1 MAVVTRSSHRT
12 SSSLP
17 HPLLLNRCDSKA
29 PRVYGPDPKSESAG
43 FIHRSP
49 GTEASPVTQEA
60 SPLCDSLG
68 SNPSSTPPCMTL
80 SPQSSQLQNGNNN
93 DSFKIDLN
101 NYTVVNIL
109 TNSHE
114 AMHQGSVCV
123 LIFFVT
129 GKPETQKVN

>member
-43 FIHRSP
+43 FTHRSL

-60 SPLCDSLG
+60 SPLCFITWALELDRLG
-68 SNPSSTPPCMTL
+68 SNPSSTPRCMTL

-93 DSFKIDLN
+93 DSFKIRL
-101 NYTVVNIL
+101 L
-109 TNSHE
+109 SR
-114 AMHQGSVCV
+114 A
-123 LIFFVT
+123 
-129 GKPETQKVN
+129 